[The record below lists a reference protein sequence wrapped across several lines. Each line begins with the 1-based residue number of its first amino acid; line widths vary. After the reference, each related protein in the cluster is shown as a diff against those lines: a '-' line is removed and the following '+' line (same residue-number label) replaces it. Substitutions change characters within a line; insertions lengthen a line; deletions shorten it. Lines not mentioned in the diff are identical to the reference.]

1 MLFERSEISFVTENG
16 KVRVRLYTQAIKR
29 ADENVED
36 EKVQRSLEFEEYSQ
50 IIARC
55 NMYNVQ

>member
-1 MLFERSEISFVTENG
+1 MLFEKSEIEFKNDNG
-16 KVRVRLYTQAIKR
+16 KVRVRIHTHAIKR
-29 ADENVED
+29 AEENVED